1 MTYEPLDLHRKSY
14 PPGSS
19 KREHVRMGLVS
30 AIGDLDRSDQIL
42 LQLMHVEELDTA
54 TVAAILDMDTAEVMR
69 SVDRV
74 HSLLAR
80 I

>member
-1 MTYEPLDLHRKSY
+1 
-14 PPGSS
+14 
-19 KREHVRMGLVS
+19 MGLVS